1 MPLFSSNFVR
11 NIGTRRPRLVHFQ
24 SAVCM
29 PRDSRLEPP
38 EHEACMLSPP
48 EGAQVQ
54 NAIELGYLLLASSE
68 QFMTVTAGVLE

>member
-1 MPLFSSNFVR
+1 
-11 NIGTRRPRLVHFQ
+11 
-24 SAVCM
+24 
-29 PRDSRLEPP
+29 
-38 EHEACMLSPP
+38 MLSPP